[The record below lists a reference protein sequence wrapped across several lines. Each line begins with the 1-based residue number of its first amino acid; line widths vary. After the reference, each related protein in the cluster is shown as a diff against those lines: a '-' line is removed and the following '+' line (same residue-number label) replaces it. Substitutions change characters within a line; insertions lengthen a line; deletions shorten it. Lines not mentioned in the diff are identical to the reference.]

1 MNPQIQQ
8 LKGLMNQI
16 KAAQNPQ
23 MMLNQMLVNDPRF
36 ASIIDVIKNNGGDP
50 KTAFFNLCKQ
60 QGIDPQAILNQLK

>member
-36 ASIIDVIKNNGGDP
+36 AAVIDVIKNNGGDP
-50 KTAFFNLCKQ
+50 QTAFFNLCKQ
-60 QGIDPQAILNQLK
+60 QGIDLQAILNQLK